1 MAAASFH
8 KFTLLPPEL
17 QRQIWMSA
25 AESTRGAHFFTY
37 NDKDEESEFSH
48 RNRFLRRTTPYG
60 PYLAL
65 AVPVDD
71 RSITRTARK
80 KHEDDFVLGTFLD
93 NGVTRSVTVRSETD
107 LIIVCPTEL
116 GELDWDRVHFDCPPS
131 VSHLALEYNPS
142 WPQFGQG
149 PPRSKRDKTTCER
162 LAWLASE
169 RAWRG
174 GRVWFIDYSIRRRS
188 DADGDLEAWRKV
200 FWCATGRFVQVW
212 HDDDDWDT
220 GPETACISLRED
232 RQARLRLEVD
242 LEEMGIDLP
251 VRIPPEEPEDP
262 DRTPE
267 WDDPPHGPYFG
278 VLAFEPW

>member
-1 MAAASFH
+1 MF
-8 KFTLLPPEL
+8 
-17 QRQIWMSA
+17 A
-25 AESTRGAHFFTY
+25 AESTRGAHFFTHI
-37 NDKDEESEFSH
+37 DEDDESEITR
-48 RNRFLRRTTPYG
+48 RNRFIRRTTYVPYPNFG

-65 AVPVDD
+65 AVPADD
-71 RSITRTARK
+71 RSITRTAGK
-80 KHEDDFVLGTFLD
+80 KHEDDFVLGTYLD
-93 NGVTRSVTVRSETD
+93 NGVTRSVIVRSQTD

-131 VSHLALEYNPS
+131 VSHFALEYNPS

-149 PPRSKRDKTTCER
+149 PPRTERERAACEC

-200 FWCATGRFVQVW
+200 FWCATGRFVQVYDD
-212 HDDDDWDT
+212 DDDDWHT
-220 GPETACISLRED
+220 GPEDGVHKLVARLRED

-251 VRIPPEEPEDP
+251 VRIPPEPADP
-262 DRTPE
+262 DDPLAWLLDLPE
-267 WDDPPHGPYFG
+267 GPHLR